1 MLTLSCPDRTGI
13 VARITTFLAE
23 IGGWITE
30 AAYHSDE
37 ETGRFFTRQE
47 IRADSAP
54 FTADELRQRFGQVA
68 GELAA
73 DSWQVTD
80 SSNLKTV
87 VLLVSREGH
96 CLYELLARW
105 HSGELPARIGMV
117 IGNHPDLEPVATLF
131 GLPFRHIPVPR
142 DDEGKAVA
150 FEQIRREVDG
160 HSPDAIVLAR
170 YMQVIP
176 PDLCREWEGRL
187 INIHHG
193 FLPSFRGAR
202 PYHQAYVRG
211 VKIIGATCHYVT
223 RRARRGPDHRAER
236 HPGGPRRFAGQDGA
250 AGPGHRK
257 GRAGEGFDLSFG
269 EPRAAGRIAH
279 DRVRLKASPRASRE
293 SDNGRGRECT
303 PSARCWPADRDEVP
317 SR

>member
-1 MLTLSCPDRTGI
+1 MPADHRFVLTLSCPDRTGI

-37 ETGRFFTRQE
+37 ESGRFFTRQE

-54 FTADELRQRFGQVA
+54 FTAGELRKRFGEVA
-68 GELAA
+68 AELAA
-73 DSWQVTD
+73 DSWQVHD
-80 SSNLKTV
+80 SINRKSV
-87 VLLVSREGH
+87 VLLVSKEGH

-105 HSGELPARIGMV
+105 HSGELAADIAMV
-117 IGNHPDLEPVATLF
+117 IGNHTDLEPVATMF

-142 DDEGKAVA
+142 DDDGKAAA
-150 FEQIRREVDG
+150 FEDLRREVDA

-176 PDLCREWEGRL
+176 PQLCLAWEGRL

-211 VKIIGATCHYVT
+211 VKMIGATCHYVSAELDAGPIIDQDVI
-223 RRARRGPDHRAER
+223 RVDHADSPADMVRRGRDIEKAVLAKGLTYHLENRVLR
-236 HPGGPRRFAGQDGA
+236 DGL
-250 AGPGHRK
+250 RTIV
-257 GRAGEGFDLSFG
+257 FG
-269 EPRAAGRIAH
+269 
-279 DRVRLKASPRASRE
+279 
-293 SDNGRGRECT
+293 
-303 PSARCWPADRDEVP
+303 
-317 SR
+317 

>member
-1 MLTLSCPDRTGI
+1 MTANDRLPDDHRYVLTLSCPDRTGI

-30 AAYHSDE
+30 AAYHSDDE
-37 ETGRFFTRQE
+37 SGRFFTRQE
-47 IRADSAP
+47 IRANSVG
-54 FTADELRQRFGQVA
+54 FGITELREQFSVIA
-68 GELAA
+68 GALEA

-80 SSNLKTV
+80 STDRKTV
-87 VLLVSREGH
+87 VLLVSKEGH

-105 HSGELPARIGMV
+105 HSGEMPADIAVV
-117 IGNHPDLEPVATLF
+117 IGNHPDLAPVATLF

-142 DDEGKAVA
+142 DDAGKAAA
-150 FEQIRREVDG
+150 FAEIRREVDA

-176 PDLCREWEGRL
+176 QDLCEAWDGRL

-211 VKIIGATCHYVT
+211 VKMIGATCHYVS
-223 RRARRGPDHRAER
+223 PELD
-236 HPGGPRRFAGQDGA
+236 
-250 AGPGHRK
+250 AGPIIEQDVIRVDH
-257 GRAGEGFDLSFG
+257 ADS
-269 EPRAAGRIAH
+269 PA
-279 DRVRLKASPRASRE
+279 DMVRLGRDIEKAVLAKGLSYHLQNRVL
-293 SDNGRGRECT
+293 
-303 PSARCWPADRDEVP
+303 RDGLRTIVFG
-317 SR
+317 